1 MEGTWILFEGN
12 DGIDRIFDTKINP
25 NKRHKRDDAL
35 VPFKTKVD
43 KNQYE
48 KFDGVVGEFSRLISS
63 TAIKSGLDKNIIKAA
78 MRKKMNDECT
88 DEDFDK
94 LFHIIDSMYFDN
106 GKLLPINAK
115 ALNYIES
122 NVSQRQVAE
131 YLYSLFVEDTDLVS
145 KYEKMSAA
153 EDTNVLEKLVFDSL
167 EDPDAAGTGSI
178 QNAWC

>member
-43 KNQYE
+43 KNQYV

-78 MRKKMNDECT
+78 MRKK
-88 DEDFDK
+88 
-94 LFHIIDSMYFDN
+94 
-106 GKLLPINAK
+106 
-115 ALNYIES
+115 
-122 NVSQRQVAE
+122 
-131 YLYSLFVEDTDLVS
+131 
-145 KYEKMSAA
+145 
-153 EDTNVLEKLVFDSL
+153 
-167 EDPDAAGTGSI
+167 
-178 QNAWC
+178 